1 MTQLFILSLEPI
13 DTRYTGQWYS
23 DVPFI
28 IEEFVKKNNI
38 PEVEVI
44 SVPGEF
50 SNITT
55 QATEG
60 AFLNF
65 VDTNIWKNDQIS
77 KIASLF
83 RAGEIKAGDKI
94 LFPDAWHT
102 GIIQVKY
109 MSELL
114 DIPVEIYSIWHAGSY
129 DPQDF
134 LGRKVKDKKWSYN
147 AERSFFYASDKNFFA
162 TKFHYDLFEKEMG
175 FGYREREKAVVC
187 GLPFDYLEE
196 VLKPYCREDKEDLIL
211 FPHRIAP
218 EKQVD
223 IFRDLANSMPDYK
236 FIICQEQNLT
246 KQEYHTLLG
255 KSKMV
260 FSANLQETLG
270 ISCYEGLLVNSI
282 PFMPN
287 RLSYKEIYDEDYLYP
302 SEWTESFESYLVN
315 KEKLI
320 ALMRFTLE
328 TSDITHW
335 AWSHSVQKTKCNNF
349 FKSEKMLQSIF
360 KL

>member
-302 SEWTESFESYLVN
+302 SEWTESFESYFYQLV
-315 KEKLI
+315 KKQMAKAPTTQLY
-320 ALMRFTLE
+320 LG
-328 TSDITHW
+328 
-335 AWSHSVQKTKCNNF
+335 
-349 FKSEKMLQSIF
+349 
-360 KL
+360 